1 MKISI
6 KKYWIFIN
14 SIMII
19 VAIGLTVFISN
30 AYLKS
35 KFKDY
40 MIMNSDKEIRS
51 ILEEVE
57 MQYEGKGKW
66 NEDYLKS
73 LALRSLSDGYIITIK
88 QDCGKVIWDTESY
101 DDGQCKVI
109 LDDIER
115 DMQRI
120 FKDKDASYKKET
132 YHVNIEGENVGL
144 VEIGHIGNFSY
155 GESELWFF
163 KSLNSALLGI
173 GIFLLIILG
182 SIVYYLSVK
191 ISNSIKEVTNAAERV
206 SEGEFNTQINTESNI
221 IEIETLRNSI
231 NNMAYSL
238 KEQGEIQKRITADAA
253 HELRSPLAT
262 LQSHIE
268 AMIDGVWEP
277 SVKRLDVCHKEI
289 MRLKRLVEDLW
300 RLSKYESL
308 NIVVNKKKTNISELV
323 RDIKNVC
330 VLNDNNNEIWDI
342 EEDIYSVVDKDK
354 LHQAIVNILQNA
366 HKYGEEGEIQ
376 VSLKRK
382 DGYFQLSIKDQGPG
396 IDEEDLQYIFNRFY
410 RVDKTRERSKGG
422 AGIGLTIA
430 KKCVEVNDGEII
442 VRSKKN
448 NGSEFIIEIPI
459 K

>member
-40 MIMNSDKEIRS
+40 MIMDSQKEIES
-51 ILEEVE
+51 IIEEVG
-57 MQYEGKGKW
+57 MQYEGKGQW
-66 NEDYLKS
+66 NREYLKS
-73 LALRSLSDGYIITIK
+73 LALRALSDGYIITIK
-88 QDCGKVIWDTESY
+88 QDCGKVVWDTESY
-101 DDGQCKVI
+101 DEGQCKII

-115 DMQRI
+115 DMQGV
-120 FKDKDASYKKET
+120 FNDKDASYKKET
-132 YHVNIEGENVGL
+132 YNVNIQGENIGF
-144 VEIGHIGNFSY
+144 VEIGHIGDFSY
-155 GESELWFF
+155 GENELWFF

-173 GIFLLIILG
+173 GIFLLLMLG
-182 SIVYYLSVK
+182 IIVYYLSVK

-206 SEGEFNTQINTESNI
+206 SKGEFNTQITMESNI
-221 IEIETLRNSI
+221 VEIETLRNSI

-238 KEQGEIQKRITADAA
+238 KEQGEVQKRITADAA

-277 SVKRLDVCHKEI
+277 SDKRLDVCHKEI
-289 MRLKRLVEDLW
+289 MRLKRLVENLW
-300 RLSKYESL
+300 RLTKYESQ
-308 NIVVNKKKTNISELV
+308 NIVINKKKINISDMV
-323 RDIKNVC
+323 RDIKNMN
-330 VLNDNNNEIWDI
+330 VLSKNNNEVWDI
-342 EEDIYSVVDKDK
+342 EEGIYSVVDKDK
-354 LHQAIVNILQNA
+354 LHQAIVNIVQNA
-366 HKYGEEGEIQ
+366 HKYGEEGEIRI
-376 VSLKRK
+376 SLKGK
-382 DGYFQLSIKDQGPG
+382 EGYFELSIKDQGLG
-396 IDEEDLQYIFNRFY
+396 IDEAELPYIFNRFY
-410 RVDKTRERSKGG
+410 RGDKTRERSEGG

-430 KKCVEVNDGEII
+430 KKCVEVNDGEIV

-448 NGSEFIIEIPI
+448 NGSEFIIKIPI
-459 K
+459 G

>member
-19 VAIGLTVFISN
+19 AAIGLTVFISN

-40 MIMNSDKEIRS
+40 MIMNSDKEVRS
-51 ILEEVE
+51 IIEEVE
-57 MQYEGKGKW
+57 MQYEGNGGW
-66 NEDYLKS
+66 NKEYLKS
-73 LALRSLSDGYIITIK
+73 IALRSLSDGYIITIK

-101 DDGQCKVI
+101 DEGQCKII

-115 DMQRI
+115 DMQGV
-120 FKDKDASYKKET
+120 FKDRDASYKKET
-132 YHVNIEGENVGL
+132 YPVNIEGKNVGL
-144 VEIGHIGNFSY
+144 VEIGRVGNFSY
-155 GESELWFF
+155 GQNELWFF

-173 GIFLLIILG
+173 GIFLLFILG

-206 SEGEFNTQINTESNI
+206 AEGEFNTQITTESNI
-221 IEIETLRNSI
+221 VEIETLRNSI

-238 KEQGEIQKRITADAA
+238 KEQGEVQKRITADAA

-300 RLSKYESL
+300 RLSKYESQ
-308 NIVVNKKKTNISELV
+308 NIVINKKKTNISELV
-323 RDIKNVC
+323 RDIKNVY
-330 VLNDNNNEIWDI
+330 VLDDNNNQVWDI

-376 VSLKRK
+376 ISLKRR
-382 DGYFQLSIKDQGPG
+382 DGYFELSFIDQGPG
-396 IDEEDLQYIFNRFY
+396 IDEEDLPYIFNRFY
-410 RVDKTRERSKGG
+410 RGDKTRERSKGG

-430 KKCVEVNDGEII
+430 KKCVEVNEGEI
-442 VRSKKN
+442 VVNSKKN
-448 NGSEFIIEIPI
+448 NGSEFIIKIPI